1 MSFPLHAHIKQE
13 NKTKTTGRGRFP
25 GPVVF
30 HRPTA
35 NQQPGP
41 CTYSVEQRSC
51 WGNRPIPGIS
61 ADWEGKPAFQENAN
75 GFPNICIKKG
85 GKKKAQSVGILLL
98 YPRRNN
104 ANEIALENVFMIL
117 LKVSRNARN
126 KTGGKAKQGQLTNL
140 GRTHEQKWRDRA
152 LALCQWKHLFI

>member
-1 MSFPLHAHIKQE
+1 MELSTQSPKRTSASAGGEDFLALLYS
-13 NKTKTTGRGRFP
+13 TGRP
-25 GPVVF
+25 Q
-30 HRPTA
+30 T
-35 NQQPGP
+35 
-41 CTYSVEQRSC
+41 S
-51 WGNRPIPGIS
+51 NRGLALILLSS
-61 ADWEGKPAFQENAN
+61 AAVGKTDPFLAYRGLGGKPAFQENAN

-85 GKKKAQSVGILLL
+85 GKRKAQSVGILLL

-104 ANEIALENVFMIL
+104 ANEIALENVFMIS
-117 LKVSRNARN
+117 LKVPRNARN